1 LEQRINLF
9 HDKKHSKDMGKK
21 EIEEFLT
28 HLAVDKN
35 VLPTTQ
41 NKRIAFCEAKMFP

>member
-1 LEQRINLF
+1 
-9 HDKKHSKDMGKK
+9 MGKA

-28 HLAVDKN
+28 HLVVDKN
-35 VLPTTQ
+35 VSATTQ